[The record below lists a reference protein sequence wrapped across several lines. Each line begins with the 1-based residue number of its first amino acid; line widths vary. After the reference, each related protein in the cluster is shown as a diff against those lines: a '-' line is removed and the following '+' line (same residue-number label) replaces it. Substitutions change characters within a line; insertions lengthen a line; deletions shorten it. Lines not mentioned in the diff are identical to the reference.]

1 MKHLLLMTGACALV
15 LAACDNAPEREEIQE
30 SAADAVEEV
39 QEAGAE
45 ALDALDGAMDD
56 AGDEIE
62 AMMEPDDAAPA
73 SLIEGLSALC
83 GQSFAGTITSPPV
96 ALDADFA
103 GRDLVMHVRE
113 CFDNEV
119 RVPFHVGD
127 DHSRTW
133 LITRLEDGRLRLK
146 HDHRH
151 SDGSEDVLTQ
161 YGGETVAPP
170 EGARAEFAVD
180 TFSQE
185 LFLRE
190 DRAVSVTNVWIM
202 ELTDTAF
209 YYRLTRENR
218 FFEVTFDLTRP
229 VDTPPTP
236 WGWED

>member
-1 MKHLLLMTGACALV
+1 MKHFLLMTGACALA
-15 LAACDNAPEREEIQE
+15 LAACGEAPEREEIE
-30 SAADAVEEV
+30 DAVADAVEQT
-39 QEAGAE
+39 QEAGE
-45 ALDALDGAMDD
+45 DALDALDGAMED
-56 AGDEIE
+56 AGGEIE
-62 AMMEPDDAAPA
+62 AMMEPEDAAPTG
-73 SLIEGLSALC
+73 LIEGLNALC
-83 GQSFAGTITSPPV
+83 GQSFAGSITSPEVP
-96 ALDADFA
+96 LDADFA
-103 GRDLVMHVRE
+103 GRELVMHVRE
-113 CFDNEV
+113 CMDDET

-146 HDHRH
+146 HDHRKE
-151 SDGSEDVLTQ
+151 DGSEDVLTQ
-161 YGGETVAPP
+161 YGGETTAPP
-170 EGARAEFAVD
+170 TGARAEFVVD

-209 YYRLTRENR
+209 YYRLTREDR
-218 FFEVTFDLTRP
+218 FFEVTFDLTQP

>member
-1 MKHLLLMTGACALV
+1 MKQFLMITGACALV
-15 LAACDNAPEREEIQE
+15 LAACDSAPEREEVQE
-30 SAADAVEEV
+30 TAADAVE
-39 QEAGAE
+39 QAAE
-45 ALDALDGAMDD
+45 ASEDALAALDGAMD
-56 AGDEIE
+56 
-62 AMMEPDDAAPA
+62 APA
-73 SLIEGLSALC
+73 PAGLIEGLGALC
-83 GQSFAGTITSPPV
+83 GQSFAGAITSPAVP
-96 ALDADFA
+96 LDADFA
-103 GRDLVMHVRE
+103 GRELVMHVRE
-113 CFDNEV
+113 CMDDEV

-127 DHSRTW
+127 NHSRTW

-146 HDHRH
+146 HDHRME
-151 SDGSEDVLTQ
+151 DGSEDVLTQ
-161 YGGETVAPP
+161 YGGETEAVPD
-170 EGARAEFAVD
+170 GARADFVVD